1 MGYVVLEGIKIAF
14 VAVPIILMVWAFV
27 RVSKEMKEELE
38 G

>member
-1 MGYVVLEGIKIAF
+1 MGYVLDGIKIVF
-14 VAVPIILMVWAFV
+14 VTIPIILMVWAFV